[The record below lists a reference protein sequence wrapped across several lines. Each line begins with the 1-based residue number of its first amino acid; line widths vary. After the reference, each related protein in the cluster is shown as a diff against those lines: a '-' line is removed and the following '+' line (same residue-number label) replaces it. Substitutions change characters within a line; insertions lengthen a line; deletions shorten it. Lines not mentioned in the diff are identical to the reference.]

1 MQRHYYMTYSTIVIT
16 IIQEAS
22 SLTDEKKGPNNDR
35 KRAWIEHQIVVEN
48 NTYNGNDLHDLES
61 IVTIWKALGMFKK

>member
-1 MQRHYYMTYSTIVIT
+1 MTYSTIVIT